1 MDREFSRQ
9 SRQKRVMM
17 FHLFLLGIPY
27 AKKVPN
33 GVLDKIAPSGSSKG
47 EKGDLTHIH

>member
-1 MDREFSRQ
+1 
-9 SRQKRVMM
+9 M

-27 AKKVPN
+27 AEKKVPN
-33 GVLDKIAPSGSSKG
+33 GVLDKIAPFGSSKG